1 MAKAKRIVAVENP
14 QLVDNRIAALRR
26 YHASRPQKTREKLN
40 EALDR
45 LLAGATV
52 IVDPKNFKLN
62 KATLAKEAGV
72 SIHTL
77 LKKEKAGGLRF
88 ADVIA
93 RLESEKP
100 NAKIAGKTDD
110 ERDQKIAELR
120 SIVTEIGN
128 DKLNLA
134 RELDRIALELLMTK
148 QDADELRQ
156 DNQELLQELLLLKN
170 RSVTPIRR
178 GGGANGSAKGN

>member
-1 MAKAKRIVAVENP
+1 MAKTQPIIAIDTP
-14 QLVDNRIAALRR
+14 QPASRRIAALRD

-40 EALDR
+40 EAFDR
-45 LLAGATV
+45 MLAGATV
-52 IVDPKNFKLN
+52 IIDPKNFKLN

-77 LKKEKAGGLRF
+77 LKKEKTGERRF
-88 ADVIA
+88 ADVIL

-100 NAKIAGKTDD
+100 NAKIAAKSDD

-120 SIVTEIGN
+120 SIVAEMGN

-134 RELDRIALELLMTK
+134 RQLDSVGLELLTTK
-148 QDADELRQ
+148 EEADELRQ
-156 DNQELLQELLLLKN
+156 DNHEQQQELLSLRN
-170 RSVTPIRR
+170 RVVAQIPHSGPRR
-178 GGGANGSAKGN
+178 KR

>member
-1 MAKAKRIVAVENP
+1 LAKAKRIVAVETI
-14 QLVDNRIAALRR
+14 QRVDRRIAALRH

-45 LLAGATV
+45 MLAGATV

-62 KATLAKEAGV
+62 KTTLAKEAGV

-77 LKKEKAGGLRF
+77 LKKEKTRELRF

-100 NAKIAGKTDD
+100 NHKTAAKSDD
-110 ERDQKIAELR
+110 ERDQKIDELR
-120 SIVTEIGN
+120 SIVAEIGK

-134 RELDRIALELLMTK
+134 RQLDCVALELLTTK
-148 QDADELRQ
+148 QEANELRE

-170 RSVTPIRR
+170 RGATPIRCGQNR
-178 GGGANGSAKGN
+178 

>member
-1 MAKAKRIVAVENP
+1 MAKAKRIVAVETP
-14 QLVDNRIAALRR
+14 QPVDRRIAALRR
-26 YHASRPQKTREKLN
+26 YHASRPQRTHEKLN

-45 LLAGATV
+45 MLADATV
-52 IVDPKNFKLN
+52 IADPKNFKLN

-77 LKKEKAGGLRF
+77 LKKEKTGELRF

-100 NAKIAGKTDD
+100 STKPTGKNDD

-120 SIVTEIGN
+120 SIVAEIGN

-134 RELDRIALELLMTK
+134 RQLDSVALELLTTK
-148 QDADELRQ
+148 QEASELRQ
-156 DNQELLQELLLLKN
+156 DNQELLQERILLKN
-170 RSVTPIRR
+170 RTTPIR
-178 GGGANGSAKGN
+178 GGRKR

>member
-1 MAKAKRIVAVENP
+1 LPKAKPIDAVEAS
-14 QLVDNRIAALRR
+14 QLVDRRIVALRR

-45 LLAGATV
+45 MLAGTTV

-77 LKKEKAGGLRF
+77 LKKEKTGGRRF
-88 ADVIA
+88 AEVIA

-100 NAKIAGKTDD
+100 SAKTTGKSDD

-120 SIVTEIGN
+120 SIVAEIGN

-134 RELDRIALELLMTK
+134 RQLDRVALELLTTK
-148 QDADELRQ
+148 QEADELRQ
-156 DNQELLQELLLLKN
+156 DNHEQLQELLSLKN
-170 RSVTPIRR
+170 RVVTQIPRSGPRR
-178 GGGANGSAKGN
+178 KR